1 MKKRRTPVVF
11 QLNAVE
17 CGAACLAMI
26 LGYFGR
32 KTRLEECRAKCD
44 PGRDGVSA
52 LTILTAAREFGL
64 RTRALSLAA
73 GDCAAVPMPCIVYW
87 QDKHF
92 IVLEE
97 WSRERVTVVDPAWGR
112 RQLSKS
118 DFEDGF
124 SGIALQF
131 EAGPDFD
138 LRPAQR
144 ESLAL
149 DCVRSIWRTE
159 GTPRMLGQILAA
171 TLLLQAFAFALP
183 LLTRWVVD
191 DVLTVRIPGAINF
204 LCVGAV
210 VVALTTGCVSYI
222 RAALLIRLERQVDS
236 NLMAGFFQHLLS
248 LPYRFFQ
255 QRSSGDLLMR
265 LASNSAVREALASHT
280 TSALLDG
287 VLVIIFLIALVRVSP
302 AIALAACAIALLQ
315 ITVLLATARRLHC
328 LVQSDIVCQ
337 SESQSCLI
345 ESLGGIETLKASGA
359 ERATFTRWSVLLEKQ
374 LDTSMQRGRYMAKLE
389 AAITTLRTFTPL
401 FLLGLG
407 GATVA
412 NGSMT
417 LGTMLATN
425 ALAAAFLQPV
435 ASLVM
440 SAQRLQTAGAHL
452 ERIADVMRALPEQ
465 GSQIVSPA
473 LHLRGRI
480 EVRNVSFRY
489 DSHSCNVLENVSFD
503 ICPGQKVALVGRTGS
518 GKSTLARL
526 LLGLY
531 MPTEGGIFYDG
542 LPAHQMNPQA
552 LRSCWGTVM
561 QDAVLFSSSVRD
573 NITFHG
579 TPLPPAEVERA
590 AEIAGIHAEISRMPM
605 RYETRID
612 EGGGSLSGG
621 QRQRLAIA
629 RAVANRPHLLLL
641 DEATSHLDVVTEAA
655 VDRNLDSLTCT
666 RVVIAHRLSTIQ
678 NADLILVLA
687 EGRLVEQGRHDELLA
702 LRGHY
707 AALVRQQCGF

>member
-32 KTRLEECRAKCD
+32 KTRLEECREKCD

-92 IVLEE
+92 IVLEK

-144 ESLAL
+144 ENLAL
-149 DCVRSIWRTE
+149 DCMRRIWRTA
-159 GTPRMLGQILAA
+159 GTARMVGQILAA
-171 TLLLQAFAFALP
+171 TLLLQAFGFALP
-183 LLTRWVVD
+183 LLTRWVID
-191 DVLTVRIPGAINF
+191 DVLTVRTPGAIDV

-302 AIALAACAIALLQ
+302 AIALAACAIALVQ
-315 ITVLLATARRLHC
+315 IAVLLATARRLHC
-328 LVQSDIVCQ
+328 LVQSDIVSQ

-345 ESLGGIETLKASGA
+345 ESLAGIETLKASGA
-359 ERATFTRWSVLLEKQ
+359 ERATFTRWSALLEKQ

-401 FLLGLG
+401 FLLALG
-407 GATVA
+407 GATVVK
-412 NGSMT
+412 GSMT
-417 LGTMLATN
+417 LGTMIATN

-440 SAQRLQTAGAHL
+440 SAQRLQTASAHL
-452 ERIADVMRALPEQ
+452 ERIADVMRAQPEQ

-473 LHLRGRI
+473 LHLGGRI

-489 DSHSCNVLENVSFD
+489 DSHSCNVLEYFLRHLS
-503 ICPGQKVALVGRTGS
+503 GRRWRWWDEPVP
-518 GKSTLARL
+518 ARVRWPA

-531 MPTEGGIFYDG
+531 MPTEGEIFYDG
-542 LPAHQMNPQA
+542 VPARQMNPQA
-552 LRSCWGTVM
+552 LSDCWGTVM

-579 TPLPPAEVERA
+579 TSLPPADVERA
-590 AEIAGIHAEISRMPM
+590 AEIAEIHAEISRMPM

-612 EGGGSLSGG
+612 EGAVVCQAVNDSGW
-621 QRQRLAIA
+621 QS
-629 RAVANRPHLLLL
+629 RAQWR
-641 DEATSHLDVVTEAA
+641 T
-655 VDRNLDSLTCT
+655 
-666 RVVIAHRLSTIQ
+666 
-678 NADLILVLA
+678 
-687 EGRLVEQGRHDELLA
+687 GRI
-702 LRGHY
+702 Y
-707 AALVRQQCGF
+707 CC